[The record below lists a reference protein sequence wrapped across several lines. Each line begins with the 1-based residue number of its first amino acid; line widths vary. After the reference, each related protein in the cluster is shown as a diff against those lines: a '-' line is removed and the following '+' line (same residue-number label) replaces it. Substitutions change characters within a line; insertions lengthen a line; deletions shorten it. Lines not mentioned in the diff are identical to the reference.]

1 MNNRFRNGS
10 AFSSSYLTCLIVSLI
25 SFSGCYSFKGISI
38 PTEINTFFVQNFNNQ
53 AFGSPVDIEVRF
65 SEALRSKIRN
75 ESRLKLQETDPDV
88 EFSGAVTSFVV
99 SAEAPV
105 AGNTVALNKL
115 DIYVNV
121 KYTDKRNDK
130 NSYQRSFN
138 FFETFA
144 SDQDL
149 QSVQDRLIKR
159 IFDQIVER
167 IFNDT
172 YTTW

>member
-1 MNNRFRNGS
+1 MILKNKFI
-10 AFSSSYLTCLIVSLI
+10 FCCTCVFVLVLSSFI
-25 SFSGCYSFKGISI
+25 SGCYSFKGISI
-38 PTEINTFFVQNFNNQ
+38 PPEINTYYVKNFGNR
-53 AFGSPVDIEVRF
+53 AFGAPVDIEVKF
-65 SEALRSKIRN
+65 SEALRNKIRN
-75 ESRLKLQETDPDV
+75 ESRLKFQETDPDV
-88 EFSGAVTSFVV
+88 EFSGEVTNFVV

-115 DIYVNV
+115 DISVLV
-121 KYTDKRNDK
+121 KYTDSKNEKNNYERNF
-130 NSYQRSFN
+130 S

-144 SDQDL
+144 SDLDL
-149 QSVQDRLIKR
+149 QTVQDRLIKN

>member
-1 MNNRFRNGS
+1 MKTFYNLRILFL
-10 AFSSSYLTCLIVSLI
+10 AI
-25 SFSGCYSFKGISI
+25 SILQLGCYSFKGIII
-38 PTEINTFFVQNFNNQ
+38 PPEINTYYVNNFGNR
-53 AFGSPVDIEVRF
+53 AFGAPVDIEVKF
-65 SEALRSKIRN
+65 SEALRNKIRN
-75 ESRLKLQETDPDV
+75 ESRLKFQEVDPDV
-88 EFSGAVTSFVV
+88 EFSGDITNFIV

-115 DIYVNV
+115 DIAVLV
-121 KYTDKRNDK
+121 KYNDKQNDK
-130 NSYQRSFN
+130 NNYEKNFS

-149 QSVQDRLIKR
+149 QAVQDRLIKN

>member
-1 MNNRFRNGS
+1 MVKHLRFIIL
-10 AFSSSYLTCLIVSLI
+10 FVSFLC
-25 SFSGCYSFKGISI
+25 FGGCYSFKGITI
-38 PTEINTFFVQNFNNQ
+38 PPEITTYYVINFGNRS
-53 AFGSPVDIEVRF
+53 FGAPVDIEVKF
-65 SEALRSKIRN
+65 SEALRNKIRN
-75 ESRLKLQETDPDV
+75 ESRLKFQEIDPDV
-88 EFSGAVTSFVV
+88 EFSGDIINFVV

-115 DIYVNV
+115 DIGVSV
-121 KYTDKRNDK
+121 KYVDKKNEKNNYERNF
-130 NSYQRSFN
+130 S
-138 FFETFA
+138 FFETFQ

-149 QSVQDRLIKR
+149 QSVQDRLIKN

>member
-1 MNNRFRNGS
+1 MTKHIRVIILF
-10 AFSSSYLTCLIVSLI
+10 T
-25 SFSGCYSFKGISI
+25 SFLYFGGCYSFKGITI
-38 PTEINTFFVQNFNNQ
+38 PPEITTYYVINFGNR
-53 AFGSPVDIEVRF
+53 AFGAPVDIEVKF
-65 SEALRSKIRN
+65 SEALRNKIRN
-75 ESRLKLQETDPDV
+75 ESRLKFQEVDPDV
-88 EFSGAVTSFVV
+88 EFSGDITTFVV

-115 DIYVNV
+115 DIGVTV
-121 KYTDKRNDK
+121 KYVDKK
-130 NSYQRSFN
+130 NEKNNYEKNFS
-138 FFETFA
+138 FFETFQ

-149 QSVQDRLIKR
+149 QTVQDRLIKN

>member
-1 MNNRFRNGS
+1 MILRNS
-10 AFSSSYLTCLIVSLI
+10 LFLIRSLSFLILYMCLT
-25 SFSGCYSFKGISI
+25 GCYSFKGISI
-38 PTEINTFFVQNFNNQ
+38 PPEINTYYVKNFGNR
-53 AFGSPVDIEVRF
+53 AFGAPVDIEVKF
-65 SEALRSKIRN
+65 SEALRNKIRN
-75 ESRLKLQETDPDV
+75 ESRLKFQETDPDV
-88 EFSGAVTSFVV
+88 EFSGEVTNFVV

-115 DIYVNV
+115 DISVLV
-121 KYTDKRNDK
+121 KYTDTKNDK
-130 NSYQRSFN
+130 NNYERNFS

-144 SDQDL
+144 SDLDL
-149 QSVQDRLIKR
+149 QTVQDRLIKN